1 MAAPHQASALASKNM
16 KTSEIKPNFGKT
28 DHLSS
33 KSAAIQTPFRLT
45 SAAHFAGGSSMFG
58 QRHIDH
64 NPGTHYRSERV
75 SAVNGQYF
83 FSTREGTLEGPYF
96 NRTDA
101 EREIAFY
108 IRRMKQANEIIE
120 SRAF

>member
-1 MAAPHQASALASKNM
+1 
-16 KTSEIKPNFGKT
+16 
-28 DHLSS
+28 
-33 KSAAIQTPFRLT
+33 
-45 SAAHFAGGSSMFG
+45 MFG
-58 QRHIDH
+58 QRDIDH

-108 IRRMKQANEIIE
+108 IRRMIQANDIIE

>member
-1 MAAPHQASALASKNM
+1 
-16 KTSEIKPNFGKT
+16 
-28 DHLSS
+28 
-33 KSAAIQTPFRLT
+33 
-45 SAAHFAGGSSMFG
+45 MFG
-58 QRHIDH
+58 QRNID
-64 NPGTHYRSERV
+64 PSPSTHYRSERV

-96 NRTDA
+96 TRVDA

-108 IRRMKQANEIIE
+108 IRRMRQASDIIE

>member
-1 MAAPHQASALASKNM
+1 
-16 KTSEIKPNFGKT
+16 
-28 DHLSS
+28 
-33 KSAAIQTPFRLT
+33 
-45 SAAHFAGGSSMFG
+45 MFG
-58 QRHIDH
+58 QRNID
-64 NPGTHYRSERV
+64 PTPSTHYRSERV

-96 NRTDA
+96 TRVDA

-108 IRRMKQANEIIE
+108 IRRMRQASDIIE